1 MASSPTPDLPLLIE
15 ARDATRSGR
24 GERLRVAA
32 GLSQGEMAAAIGVT
46 PACISRWEAGDRR
59 PRGAAAV
66 AYAQLLREL
75 AAHMVAA

>member
-1 MASSPTPDLPLLIE
+1 METSIADLGLVME
-15 ARDATRSGR
+15 ARETARSGR
-24 GERLRVAA
+24 GERLRLAA
-32 GLSQGEMAAAIGVT
+32 GLSQGELAAAIGVT

-75 AAHMVAA
+75 AERMVAA